1 MENINFKQ
9 GYVSK
14 EDWIKLCKVK
24 DNITHAFHTPPLDS
38 IKISNKDY
46 YSLDMLEELDVL
58 EDSITIFQGLINT
71 LKSIY
76 KYSNADDNDED
87 EFEEYGVFSSFIYYT
102 KKDFYDAIGNNNSL
116 YRGASV
122 YIVSEQQTYYIDS
135 EWNLK

>member
-46 YSLDMLEELDVL
+46 YSLDMLEE
-58 EDSITIFQGLINT
+58 
-71 LKSIY
+71 
-76 KYSNADDNDED
+76 
-87 EFEEYGVFSSFIYYT
+87 
-102 KKDFYDAIGNNNSL
+102 
-116 YRGASV
+116 
-122 YIVSEQQTYYIDS
+122 
-135 EWNLK
+135 

>member
-1 MENINFKQ
+1 M
-9 GYVSK
+9 
-14 EDWIKLCKVK
+14 
-24 DNITHAFHTPPLDS
+24 
-38 IKISNKDY
+38 
-46 YSLDMLEELDVL
+46 
-58 EDSITIFQGLINT
+58 INT

-87 EFEEYGVFSSFIYYT
+87 EFEEHGVFSSFIYYT
-102 KKDFYDAIGNNNSL
+102 KKDFYDAIGNNNLL